1 MYQALHEP
9 SRGLVAIKLFHTKED
24 DFKQEIK
31 IYKQIKES
39 CSLRFAPFAHMHD
52 ILTKGPLGRSTK
64 ERCRTVLHAQ
74 VMKRSASPHTPSPVK
89 RGALLGRNMI
99 LTTR

>member
-1 MYQALHEP
+1 M
-9 SRGLVAIKLFHTKED
+9 SGRLVAIKLFHTKED